1 MAIKQYANEHPKFN
15 MFEKYK
21 ADRDSLTKNVEVTGI
36 PNNQKSDE
44 NKSTKVNL
52 DTARALSGNP
62 ILTKEELNTI
72 KETTKDKEKII

>member
-1 MAIKQYANEHPKFN
+1 M
-15 MFEKYK
+15 
-21 ADRDSLTKNVEVTGI
+21 
-36 PNNQKSDE
+36 PNKQKSGE

>member
-21 ADRDSLTKNVEVTGI
+21 ADRDSLTKNVEVTGM
-36 PNNQKSDE
+36 PNKQKNGE